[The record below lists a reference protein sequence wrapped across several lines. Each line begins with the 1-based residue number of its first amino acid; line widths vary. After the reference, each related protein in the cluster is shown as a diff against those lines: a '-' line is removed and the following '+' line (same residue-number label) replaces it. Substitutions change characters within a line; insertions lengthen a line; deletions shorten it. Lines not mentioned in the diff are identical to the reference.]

1 MDLLLLHAPSVY
13 DFREHS
19 ILYGPV
25 SDMVPSSTVF
35 EMYPLGFM
43 TLAAWL
49 QDRGFDVRIV
59 NLALRMIRDRRFDVP
74 RFLRGLAPRAIG
86 IDLHWLPHAH
96 GALEVARLCK
106 ACHPDVPVIM
116 GGLSASYF
124 HEELV
129 RYPQVDCVLRG
140 DSTEAPL
147 HRLLEALRRG
157 DPLADVPNLTWKEHG
172 EVRVNPHRYLPETL
186 DYVDLRPEVLA
197 RMVLRHRDL
206 AGTLPMRGWLRNPMT
221 AVLALKG
228 CSHDCVTCGASRT
241 TCASLTKRR
250 RPAFRSPAS
259 LVANVRAL
267 AQVSRAPIYLVGD
280 VLQAGQAAGEEL
292 LERLGRERIT
302 NELVFEFLD
311 LPPERYLRSIGRHL
325 RRWSMEISPESHDP
339 ALRRALD
346 GETSYDNE
354 RLEAAF
360 AGALRHGCRR
370 IDLFFMIGLPGQ
382 THASVMDTVDYC
394 GRLFGRFDRR
404 LACFISPMGPFLDPG
419 SRGFEDPERH
429 GYRLFART
437 LEEHRQLLVQPTWE
451 RILNYE
457 TRWMT
462 RRELVDATYDA
473 AERLNALKA
482 QHRRVS
488 APEAR
493 AVARRIAAAR
503 ALRVQLDRAI
513 AAGTQVPGELLGEIN
528 RYSVSTVCD
537 KRELFW
543 PRHLFNF
550 RPIGVARLATRLWR
564 TAGPPGPRE
573 AATG

>member
-1 MDLLLLHAPSVY
+1 Y
-13 DFREHS
+13 
-19 ILYGPV
+19 
-25 SDMVPSSTVF
+25 
-35 EMYPLGFM
+35 
-43 TLAAWL
+43 
-49 QDRGFDVRIV
+49 
-59 NLALRMIRDRRFDVP
+59 
-74 RFLRGLAPRAIG
+74 
-86 IDLHWLPHAH
+86 
-96 GALEVARLCK
+96 
-106 ACHPDVPVIM
+106 
-116 GGLSASYF
+116 
-124 HEELV
+124 
-129 RYPQVDCVLRG
+129 
-140 DSTEAPL
+140 
-147 HRLLEALRRG
+147 
-157 DPLADVPNLTWKEHG
+157 
-172 EVRVNPHRYLPETL
+172 
-186 DYVDLRPEVLA
+186 
-197 RMVLRHRDL
+197 
-206 AGTLPMRGWLRNPMT
+206 
-221 AVLALKG
+221 
-228 CSHDCVTCGASRT
+228 DCVTCGASRS
-241 TCASLTKRR
+241 TCASLTQRR

-280 VLQAGQAAGEEL
+280 VLQAGQAAGHEL

-311 LPPERYLRSIGRHL
+311 LPPESYLRAIGRHL

-339 ALRRALD
+339 SLRRALD

-354 RLEAAF
+354 HLEAAF
-360 AGALRHGCRR
+360 AEALRHGCRR

-382 THASVMDTVDYC
+382 THASVMDTVEYC

-473 AERLNALKA
+473 AEQLNALKA
-482 QHRRVS
+482 RHRRVS
-488 APEAR
+488 AREAR
-493 AVARRIAAAR
+493 SVARRIAAAR
-503 ALRVQLDRAI
+503 ALRVRLDQAI
-513 AAGTQVPGELLGEIN
+513 AGGTEVPRELQGEIN

-550 RPIGVARLATRLWR
+550 RPIGVARLAAGLWR
-564 TAGPPGPRE
+564 TAGQPGPRE